1 MKQLKIEN
9 LLRPSYSSKC
19 QELLFRFSGIPF
31 VGQNIFQVLPDE
43 DLKRCR
49 LVCTSW
55 KGLIDD
61 PTFWLKK
68 LNTNGQPKEVH
79 QEWLDLIEKAK
90 SWGVDKTQFV
100 SSLMSKYFML
110 KTTRFRLMKRISEI
124 PPTLGK
130 ELQNNQNCLE
140 NFFLSL
146 PPIYIALLP
155 ENPNLEVISIITY
168 FNEDFAKPII
178 VPKEVVKCWYNF
190 PVHINILDFSLTI
203 DNKSINPL
211 TFAIERQVKRISL
224 EVLKL
229 LASKIKDPCMNDFK
243 EPLHCLIAKN
253 DIEMCKFLVKML
265 PIKEQNE
272 IVTTKKNYP
281 GVGGI
286 SAIKIAM
293 GLLHVDIFAYLLSKT
308 DNPEIATGEEQ
319 ISLLDSLTKHHTN
332 WDCPKSKSCKFAEMF
347 RILVTKLTQFQE
359 PELWLI
365 NNPLH
370 NAIKRLNDDEKDE
383 CAKEMVKYLAPRTNL
398 KITNLQGLT
407 PIDLANVGARKF
419 LMSCKRKITIGSN
432 DTKSKKSKMIL
443 GIEVYDCPCCNENEA
458 FKGTT
463 VLDVRKH
470 MKSAHNISV
479 KTQRE
484 MGWTIK
490 SKLL

>member
-1 MKQLKIEN
+1 MKQLKIED
-9 LLRPSYSSKC
+9 LLRPSYSLKY
-19 QELLFRFSGIPF
+19 QELLFSFSGIPF

-190 PVHINILDFSLTI
+190 PVHINILFSLTI

-243 EPLHCLIAKN
+243 EHLHCSIAKN
-253 DIEMCKFLVKML
+253 NFEMCKFLVEML

-272 IVTTKKNYP
+272 VVTTKNNYP
-281 GVGGI
+281 GVGGL

-293 GLLHVDIFAYLLSKT
+293 DLLHVDLFAYLLSKT
-308 DNPEIATGEEQ
+308 DNPEIATGEGQ
-319 ISLLDSLTKHHTN
+319 TSLLHSLAQHFTN
-332 WDCPKSKSCKFAEMF
+332 WDCPKSKSCKYAEMF
-347 RILVTKLTQFQE
+347 QILVPKLTQFQE
-359 PELWLI
+359 PEWLG
-365 NNPLH
+365 NTPLH
-370 NAIKRLNDDEKDE
+370 FAIIRLNDDENDE
-383 CAKEMVKYLAPRTNL
+383 CAKVMVQYLAPRTNL
-398 KITNLQGLT
+398 EITNLEGLT
-407 PIDLANVGARKF
+407 PIDLAKAGARKL
-419 LMSCKRKITIGSN
+419 LMSCKRKIPIGSN
-432 DTKSKKSKMIL
+432 DTKSKKSKVML
-443 GIEVYDCPCCNENEA
+443 GIKVYVCPCCNENEA
-458 FKGTT
+458 FKGPT
-463 VLDVRKH
+463 VLDVTKH
-470 MKSAHNISV
+470 IKSAHNIPV
-479 KTQRE
+479 NIQRE
-484 MGWTIK
+484 MGLTIHI
-490 SKLL
+490 KLL